1 MKKFSILA
9 LFVVAVSSCS
19 ITQNTAG
26 GDAVSLTGNLQKLNT
41 TTYQYGTHSIN
52 SGGKPY
58 ALKSSS
64 LNLDTWVDKQVTLRG
79 NKVSGYPLEGGPDL
93 IEVSEVVMK

>member
-1 MKKFSILA
+1 MKKILILS
-9 LFVVAVSSCS
+9 LFTAVITSCS
-19 ITQNTAG
+19 SMRNTG
-26 GDAVSLTGNLQKLNT
+26 GSETVSLTGNLQKMGI
-41 TTYQYGTHSIN
+41 TTYQYGTHTIN

-64 LNLDTWVDKQVTLRG
+64 LNLDTYVDKQVTLRG

-93 IEVSEVVMK
+93 IEVSEVVVK